1 MKHWSQDYI
10 FLQSKYLKQIE
21 FKFHF
26 ILNKNIFHFTKVNDT
41 NSVNYV
47 TNQTPHWKLKIGTT
61 MWPASCDV
69 TTFIFIFSLF
79 DLCTLLWLIF

>member
-1 MKHWSQDYI
+1 MKHWSQDYL

-26 ILNKNIFHFTKVNDT
+26 ILNKNIFHFTKVKDT

-47 TNQTPHWKLKIGTT
+47 TNQTPPWKLKIG
-61 MWPASCDV
+61 SSYNDV
-69 TTFIFIFSLF
+69 TSIMWCHHLYIICFLY
-79 DLCTLLWLIF
+79 LISVHCYG